1 MWDGYSVSETCE
13 EGLGK
18 SLVKMLLKNNRD
30 ALFIMKNDLG
40 EFEIINYDIY
50 YEELESEVSAAASGI
65 NDRSVFMLD
74 EGEDKTILY
83 YTDGGNNIFRYN
95 YISEGNFPESSDY
108 TVGNEGDVIQSMLMD
123 PDGEKLYVAVNAKE
137 GDYRGCVYCY
147 DCETGELLWKER
159 GVAGEIVQMIY
170 KDK

>member
-1 MWDGYSVSETCE
+1 M
-13 EGLGK
+13 K
-18 SLVKMLLKNNRD
+18 SVKMLLKNNRD